1 MHEISILADVI
12 MSNLFILMTEGHK
25 NEIWLA
31 FYGII
36 LLSTEVCVC
45 TCMYMYINITCKD
58 FYLEPSHTHQH
69 ILMQC
74 ALILPVHVA
83 SYVYMHTVHAIS
95 GEVPCGCSE
104 HVGRTIIN
112 DVYSCDVE
120 TMFKLIFTDSDF
132 MRNFYKL
139 ENATSE

>member
-1 MHEISILADVI
+1 MPSLILKAKHVHVHACTCTCRWI
-12 MSNLFILMTEGHK
+12 GLG
-25 NEIWLA
+25 LA
-31 FYGII
+31 VHVHVHCI
-36 LLSTEVCVC
+36 LL
-45 TCMYMYINITCKD
+45 I
-58 FYLEPSHTHQH
+58 
-69 ILMQC
+69 
-74 ALILPVHVA
+74 VHV
-83 SYVYMHTVHAIS
+83 

>member
-1 MHEISILADVI
+1 MRPNCQIHFSPILIWFIHEIDCDRFY
-12 MSNLFILMTEGHK
+12 LFI
-25 NEIWLA
+25 
-31 FYGII
+31 
-36 LLSTEVCVC
+36 V
-45 TCMYMYINITCKD
+45 
-58 FYLEPSHTHQH
+58 
-69 ILMQC
+69 
-74 ALILPVHVA
+74 
-83 SYVYMHTVHAIS
+83 

>member
-1 MHEISILADVI
+1 MYSILI
-12 MSNLFILMTEGHK
+12 P
-25 NEIWLA
+25 
-31 FYGII
+31 
-36 LLSTEVCVC
+36 
-45 TCMYMYINITCKD
+45 TC
-58 FYLEPSHTHQH
+58 
-69 ILMQC
+69 
-74 ALILPVHVA
+74 HV
-83 SYVYMHTVHAIS
+83 